1 MEAEEDSKHWG
12 KTVKGQYKLLQSLD
26 VRPCVHHTPL
36 KEKMEIIIS
45 GNKTEYGPTKKPD
58 S

>member
-12 KTVKGQYKLLQSLD
+12 KTVKGQHKPLQSLD
-26 VRPCVHHTPL
+26 VRPCVHHMPL
-36 KEKMEIIIS
+36 QEKMEIIIS

>member
-12 KTVKGQYKLLQSLD
+12 KTVKGQQ
-26 VRPCVHHTPL
+26 